1 MSAPENPNSGGGS
14 DAEMLNEM
22 RSAIEALRGVFQVVA
37 LSGIALSCTLLLF
50 FYREVKQVRRQNTEL
65 KAFVNEYNTNVWPK
79 VDIART
85 NLEAFA
91 KTNPTFVPIYR
102 KYFSTNT
109 GGTNPAPAKP

>member
-1 MSAPENPNSGGGS
+1 MSAPENSNGGS
-14 DAEMLNEM
+14 DAQTLNEM
-22 RSAIEALRGVFQVVA
+22 RAAIDSLRGVFQVVA

-79 VDIART
+79 VDVART

-91 KTNPTFVPIYR
+91 RTNANFTPIFR
-102 KYFSTNT
+102 KYFSTNAV
-109 GGTNPAPAKP
+109 GTNPAPAKAP